1 MPLAEV
7 RELTQRD
14 QAGLQDAHSAPPTI
28 EGDGPTVVISMK
40 GIRRSFGDLV
50 ALDDVSFDLRRG
62 EIHALLGE
70 NGAGKSTLMNVLYGL
85 VSPDRG
91 TIEVDGAQVEI
102 RGPHAA
108 IAHGIGMVHQHF
120 KLVPRLTVAENIVL
134 GDGGERW
141 TPLPDLAEVSRRI
154 SELSDRYGLEVP
166 GDSYVWQL
174 SVGQQQRAE
183 ILRALYHD
191 ARILI
196 LDEPT
201 ATLTPNEVD
210 ALLERL
216 RRMAADGSSIII
228 ITHHLDEVMSS
239 ADRITVLRSGKHI
252 ATLNAS
258 DTSQSD
264 LARLMVGRDLR
275 ESALLEVGAV
285 SADRRQAQATGPAV
299 LEIQNLTAYA
309 DPVGGPQRAGSGDE
323 RVALEDITMQISSG
337 EIVAIAGVQGNGQA
351 ELEEVLLGLRDVSSG
366 RIELDGEDLTGATTS
381 HVLASGL
388 GYIPSDR
395 YRYGLISDLAV
406 SENLVIDRV
415 DRSPYGSRFSRNFAA
430 IRENAVALIKSF
442 SIAANSPK
450 TPASTLSGGNAQKV
464 ILARSLRSDLSLLL
478 AAQPTRGL
486 DIGAIEFV
494 WDRLRRE
501 RDEGLGI
508 LLISTDLNEIMALA
522 DRCYV
527 LYRGRMTESPVDR
540 DSIGLAM
547 GGANLA
553 GNGEVAQ

>member
-1 MPLAEV
+1 
-7 RELTQRD
+7 LTQHD
-14 QAGLQDAHSAPPTI
+14 QAGFQDARPSAAPAI
-28 EGDGPTVVISMK
+28 EDHGPAVVISMK

-50 ALDDVSFDLRRG
+50 ALDDVDFDLRHG

-85 VSPDRG
+85 VKPDHG

-102 RGPHAA
+102 KGPHVA
-108 IAHGIGMVHQHF
+108 IEHGIGMVHQHF

-141 TPLPDLAEVSRRI
+141 TPLPDLVEVSDRI
-154 SELSDRYGLEVP
+154 AELSDRYGLEVP
-166 GDSYVWQL
+166 GDAYVWQL

-201 ATLTPNEVD
+201 ATLTPKEVD

-216 RRMAADGSSIII
+216 KRMAADGSSIII

-239 ADRITVLRSGKHI
+239 ADRITVLRSGKYV
-252 ATLNAS
+252 ATLHAT

-275 ESALLEVGAV
+275 ESALLDIEAGAV
-285 SADRRQAQATGPAV
+285 ARDIDHSTQTDGAV
-299 LEIQNLTAYA
+299 LEIEGLAAFA
-309 DPVGGPQRAGSGDE
+309 DPVGGPRRTTSGEE
-323 RVALEDITMQISSG
+323 RMALQDVTMRVRSG

-366 RIELDGEDLTGATTS
+366 RIELDGEDLTGASTS
-381 HVLASGL
+381 HVLESGL

-395 YRYGLISDLAV
+395 YRYGLISDLAI
-406 SENLVIDRV
+406 SENLIIDRV
-415 DRSPYGSRFSRNFAA
+415 ERSPYGSRFTRNFGA

-494 WDRLRRE
+494 WERLRRE

-527 LYRGRMTESPVDR
+527 LYRGRLSESPMDR

-547 GGANLA
+547 GGATLTGDGA
-553 GNGEVAQ
+553 LLQ

>member
-1 MPLAEV
+1 M
-7 RELTQRD
+7 TQHD
-14 QAGLQDAHSAPPTI
+14 PAGPQETRSPDAPPI
-28 EGDGPTVVISMK
+28 ESDGPTVVVAMR

-50 ALDDVSFDLRRG
+50 ALDDVNFDLRRG

-91 TIEVDGAQVEI
+91 VIEIDGAPAEI

-141 TPLPDLAEVSRRI
+141 TPLPDLVEVSRRI
-154 SELSDRYGLEVP
+154 AELSDRYGLEVP
-166 GDSYVWQL
+166 GEAYVWQL

-201 ATLTPNEVD
+201 ATLTPKEVD

-216 RRMAADGSSIII
+216 KRMAADGSSIII

-239 ADRITVLRSGKHI
+239 ANRITVLRSGKHI
-252 ATLNAS
+252 ATLDAT

-285 SADRRQAQATGPAV
+285 SADRRQAKAAGPAV
-299 LEIQNLTAYA
+299 LEIQKLTAYA

-323 RVALEDITMQISSG
+323 RVALEEITMQVSRG

-351 ELEEVLLGLRDVSSG
+351 ELEEVLLGLRESSSG
-366 RIELDGEDLTGATTS
+366 RIELDGEDLTGASTS
-381 HVLASGL
+381 HALASGL

-395 YRYGLISDLAV
+395 YRYGLISDLAIA
-406 SENLVIDRV
+406 ENLVIDRV

-442 SIAANSPK
+442 SIAANSPR
-450 TPASTLSGGNAQKV
+450 TPAATLSGGNAQKV

-494 WDRLRRE
+494 WDRLRQE
-501 RDEGLGI
+501 RDAGLGI

-527 LYRGRMTESPVDR
+527 LYRGRMTESPIDR

-553 GNGEVAQ
+553 GNGEVSR

>member
-1 MPLAEV
+1 M
-7 RELTQRD
+7 TDRD
-14 QAGLQDAHSAPPTI
+14 QAGAHDNRTSAAPTDA
-28 EGDGPTVVISMK
+28 GDGAPVVVAMK
-40 GIRRSFGDLV
+40 GIRRSFGDLL
-50 ALDDVSFDLRRG
+50 ALDGVDFDLRRG

-85 VSPDRG
+85 VSPDHG
-91 TIEVDGAQVEI
+91 TIEVDGTPVEI
-102 RGPHAA
+102 DGPHAA

-141 TPLPDLAEVSRRI
+141 TRLPDLAEVSRRI
-154 SELSDRYGLEVP
+154 EELSDRYGLEVP

-201 ATLTPNEVD
+201 ATLTPNEVE

-216 RRMAADGSSIII
+216 KGMAAAGSSIII

-239 ADRITVLRSGKHI
+239 ADRITVLRSGKYI
-252 ATLNAS
+252 ATLKAAE
-258 DTSQSD
+258 TSQSD
-264 LARLMVGRDLR
+264 LARLMVGRDLQ
-275 ESALLEVGAV
+275 EAALLEVQSGA
-285 SADRRQAQATGPAV
+285 AAGAGQHAQAGPPV
-299 LEIQNLTAYA
+299 LDVQNLTAYA
-309 DPVGGPQRAGSGDE
+309 DPVGGPRRASSDDE
-323 RVALEDITMQISSG
+323 RVALEDITLQVSSG

-351 ELEEVLLGLRDVSSG
+351 ELEEVLLGLREVASG
-366 RIELDGEDLTGATTS
+366 RIVLDGKDLAGATTS
-381 HVLASGL
+381 HVLDSGL

-395 YRYGLISDLAV
+395 YRYGLISDLAI

-415 DRSPYGSRFSRNFAA
+415 DRAPYGSRFSRNFAA
-430 IRENAVALIKSF
+430 IRDNAISLIKSF

-450 TPASTLSGGNAQKV
+450 TPAATLSGGNAQKV
-464 ILARSLRSDLSLLL
+464 ILARSLRSDLSLLV

-494 WDRLRRE
+494 WERLRRE
-501 RDEGLGI
+501 RDDGLGI

-522 DRCYV
+522 ERCYV
-527 LYRGRMTESPVDR
+527 LYRGRLTESPMDR

-547 GGANLA
+547 GGANLTA
-553 GNGEVAQ
+553 SGEVPV